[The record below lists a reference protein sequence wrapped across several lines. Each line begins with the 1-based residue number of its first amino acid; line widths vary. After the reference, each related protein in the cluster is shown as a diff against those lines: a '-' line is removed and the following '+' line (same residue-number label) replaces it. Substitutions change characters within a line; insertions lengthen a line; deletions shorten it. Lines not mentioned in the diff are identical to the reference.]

1 MNLSTMM
8 LGVRAAAL
16 SAAVI
21 GAGIVSGCARKDA
34 HDTKGAPE
42 AHVTGPEGRLH
53 VDDGGQGGLPVV
65 FVHSFAGSSGH
76 WSAQLAHLRA
86 TRRAVAFDARGH
98 GLSDPPRSGSY
109 AVSALAEDIAVVA
122 DGLGLKRFVLVGHSM
137 GGSSAIAYAGAHPDR
152 VASLVLV
159 GTPGQSSPEQASR
172 VMTSM
177 QTDYEKVS
185 DGYWKTLLAGAQPAV
200 DARIRGDLTHVPREA
215 ALSIIGAI
223 FAYDPLPAL
232 RAYPGPKLLV
242 DTPHGEGPQSLH
254 TQAPEIPRKVIE
266 GTSHW
271 PHMDKPDE
279 FNRILDEFLANAS

>member
-1 MNLSTMM
+1 MLSTKRFGAWIALLFAVLLV
-8 LGVRAAAL
+8 LGC
-16 SAAVI
+16 S
-21 GAGIVSGCARKDA
+21 RKGR
-34 HDTKGAPE
+34 HDTGGAAE
-42 AHVTGPEGRLH
+42 AHVKGPDGRLH
-53 VDDGGQGGLPVV
+53 VDDGGQGGVPVV
-65 FVHSFAGSSGH
+65 FVHAFAGASGD
-76 WSAQLAHLRA
+76 WAAQLAHLRP
-86 TRRAVAFDARGH
+86 TRRAVAIDLRGH
-98 GLSDPPRSGSY
+98 GQSDPPRSGSY
-109 AVSALAEDIAVVA
+109 AVSAFADDIGAVV

-137 GGSSAIAYAGAHPDR
+137 GGSASIAYAGAHGDR

-159 GTPGQSSPEQASR
+159 GTPGQASPEQASK

-185 DGYWKTLLAGAQPAV
+185 DGYWKSLLAGAQPDV
-200 DARIRGDLTHVPREA
+200 EARIRGEMQRVPREA

-223 FAYDPLPAL
+223 FAFDPLPPL
-232 RAYPGPKLLV
+232 RAYTGPKLLV

-254 TQAPEIPRKVIE
+254 TQAPDIAEKVIT

>member
-1 MNLSTMM
+1 M
-8 LGVRAAAL
+8 LGAWAAVL
-16 SAAVI
+16 SA
-21 GAGIVSGCARKDA
+21 GLFVSGCTRKGG
-34 HDTKGAPE
+34 HDTTGAPE
-42 AHVTGPEGRLH
+42 AHVTGSEGRLH
-53 VDDGGQGGLPVV
+53 VDDGGQGGVPVV
-65 FVHSFAGSSGH
+65 FVHAFAGSSEH
-76 WSAQLAHLRA
+76 WSAQVAHLRP
-86 TRRAVAFDARGH
+86 TRRAVALDLRGH
-98 GLSDPPRSGSY
+98 GHSDPPRSGSY
-109 AVSALAEDIAVVA
+109 AVTALADDIAAVT

-185 DGYWKTLLAGAQPAV
+185 DGYWKTLLTGAQPAV
-200 DARIRGDLTHVPREA
+200 EARIRGEMARLPRDA
-215 ALSIIGAI
+215 ALSIIGAV

-232 RAYPGPKLLV
+232 RAYRGPKLLV

-254 TQAPEIPRKVIE
+254 TQAPEIPRKVITD
-266 GTSHW
+266 TSHW

-279 FNRILDEFLANAS
+279 FNHILDEFLANAS